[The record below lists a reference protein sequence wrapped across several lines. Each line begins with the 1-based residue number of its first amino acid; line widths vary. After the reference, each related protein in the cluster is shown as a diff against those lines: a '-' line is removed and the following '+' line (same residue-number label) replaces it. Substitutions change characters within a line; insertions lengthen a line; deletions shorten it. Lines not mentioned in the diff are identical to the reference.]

1 MSDSNKKEIK
11 EDLLGGINLG
21 GNALLSILGR
31 CLKEAEKALGS
42 ECLKE
47 VEKTL
52 GSENIKVKTKE
63 NPLRKDRGFGLS
75 FVDSNIPEGIEVND
89 DTKVDD
95 SFDVKNNEK
104 AIFNAITDF
113 ILETAKNSTK
123 SDRKPMTVHASPDRI
138 KEILNSLEK
147 LRKEDYD
154 FEKSSF
160 NARNLTPKN
169 LEVLMG
175 LYSIEEIAS
184 KYRVSV
190 DEIKLLCKLWNI
202 NIDKK
207 DVQIYTLDDLNL
219 FNIVNGYLSII
230 ESMGEEN
237 NIELIKHFIES
248 FNYSL
253 SLLKLNIDIEGR
265 ILLPII
271 CKQFNPV
278 GNMTL
283 SVMLIGLKSSLPDV
297 MKEIEKYG
305 YFNYVDKLLN

>member
-1 MSDSNKKEIK
+1 MSDLNK
-11 EDLLGGINLG
+11 EDLLRKVVMNLEESG
-21 GNALLSILGR
+21 LLSTLGA
-31 CLKEAEKALGS
+31 CFNEFEKI
-42 ECLKE
+42 
-47 VEKTL
+47 V
-52 GSENIKVKTKE
+52 GSENIKEKLNE
-63 NPLRKDRGFGLS
+63 SPSRKDRGFGLR
-75 FVDSNIPEGIEVND
+75 FVDSTIPEGIEIND
-89 DTKVDD
+89 DTKVND
-95 SFDVKNNEK
+95 SFDVKNDGK
-104 AIFNAITDF
+104 DIFNAITDF
-113 ILETAKNSTK
+113 ILETAKNPK
-123 SDRKPMTVHASPDRI
+123 ESDIKPMTVHGSPDSI
-138 KEILNSLEK
+138 KAVLSALEK
-147 LRKEDYD
+147 LKKEDD
-154 FEKSSF
+154 NFENSSF
-160 NARNLTPKN
+160 NARTLTPKN

-230 ESMGEEN
+230 KSIGKEN
-237 NIELIKHFIES
+237 NIELIKNFIES

-265 ILLPII
+265 TLLPII

-305 YFNYVDKLLN
+305 YFDYVDKLLN